1 MSAQE
6 TTIETLVARAQ
17 RLYSLPVVAMKVLEL
32 AANPQVDTYALKHC
46 IENDPALTGKILR
59 TVNSSL
65 FGLSHEVSDL
75 NQALALL
82 GTKPLKLL
90 VLGFSLP
97 SDLFSGVA
105 VEVLGRYWRRT
116 LTKAVAGR
124 EISEAVWRQPGDDAF
139 IAALLQDI
147 GMLLLIQEVGP
158 AYVKL
163 LESACPAGR
172 ELAALENQLL
182 GFDHTVLSA
191 RLLGHWGLPEA
202 LVEAVAWSPQSSHRP
217 PTPAL
222 PQIVYLAELV
232 ARLLVDGR
240 ATALGELLDQSRQYH
255 PMSQAQLEILVGR
268 LENKVQELADVL
280 SLELPYGLDYRD
292 VLVQS
297 QAQLADV
304 ADAAVR
310 DLLDRGQGSAP
321 AWQDESLLRDLE
333 DLARAVTRAGSGA
346 RAAPTPPAAPAATMP
361 ANAAAGW
368 VAARRV
374 EPDTAL
380 LDLGLLGQLD
390 LAVAACRQ
398 KRCSLSL
405 ILVELRQVDKHR
417 LIQSAEGLKR
427 LVRLVEVL
435 CQKLEHPQMSVVAH
449 GEAGFAI
456 LLPDCDRQTAVQLG
470 NRLIAHTRQLGRAEK
485 GDVEAGLGIVVG
497 LATAA
502 LPPKNFPA
510 EDLLEAA
517 DRCLYGSRVSGG
529 NVLKSIEI

>member
-1 MSAQE
+1 MSATE
-6 TTIETLVARAQ
+6 ITLEALVTRAQ

-32 AANPQVDTYALKHC
+32 AANPQVDTYALKQC

-105 VEVLGRYWRRT
+105 GGVLARYWRRT

-124 EISEAVWRQPGDDAF
+124 EISEAVWHQPGDDAF

-147 GMLLLIQEVGP
+147 GVLLLIQEMGP
-158 AYVKL
+158 PYLKF
-163 LESACPAGR
+163 LEPGRPVGR
-172 ELAALENQLL
+172 ELAALEKELL
-182 GFDHTVLSA
+182 GFEHTVLSA
-191 RLLGHWGLPEA
+191 RLLAHWGLPEV
-202 LVEAVAWSPQSSHRP
+202 LVEAVAWSPQASHRP
-217 PTPAL
+217 PGQAL

-232 ARLLVDGR
+232 ARLLVDGQ
-240 ATALGELLDQSRQYH
+240 ATVLGELLDQGRQYH
-255 PMSQAQLEILVGR
+255 PLSQVQLEVLVGR

-304 ADAAVR
+304 ADDAIR
-310 DLLDRGQGSAP
+310 DLLDRGQGRAP
-321 AWQDESLLRDLE
+321 AWQDESLFEDLE
-333 DLARAVTRAGSGA
+333 DLARAVTQASSGA
-346 RAAPTPPAAPAATMP
+346 KTSPAPLAATAATMP
-361 ANAAAGW
+361 AAAM
-368 VAARRV
+368 ARVVLGRP
-374 EPDTAL
+374 EPDTPPV
-380 LDLGLLGQLD
+380 DLGLLGRLD
-390 LAVAACRQ
+390 FAVAACRQ

-405 ILVELRQVDKHR
+405 ILVELHQADKHR
-417 LIQSAEGLKR
+417 LIRGAEGLNR
-427 LVRLVEVL
+427 LRRLVEVL

-449 GEAGFAI
+449 GEVGCAI
-456 LLPDCDRQTAVQLG
+456 IMPDCDRQTAAQLG
-470 NRLIAHTRQLGRAEK
+470 NQLIARTRQLGQSEK
-485 GDVEAGLGIVVG
+485 GDAETG
-497 LATAA
+497 LAVAVGVATVA
-502 LPPKNFPA
+502 LPSKNFPA
-510 EDLLEAA
+510 EDLVKAA
-517 DRCLYGSRVSGG
+517 DRCLYGSRASGG
-529 NVLKSIEI
+529 SVLKSIEI